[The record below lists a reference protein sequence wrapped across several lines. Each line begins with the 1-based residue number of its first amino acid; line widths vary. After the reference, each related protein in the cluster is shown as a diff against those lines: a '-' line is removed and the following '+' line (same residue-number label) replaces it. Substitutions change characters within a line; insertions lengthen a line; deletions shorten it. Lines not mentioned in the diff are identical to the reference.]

1 MIGNQIAKY
10 TIIQV
15 LGTGGMGTVYL
26 GENRFN
32 GSRAAIKV
40 LHDHLVKSEE
50 IKVRFLREAKTQAML
65 SHPSITKVIDF
76 VEQDT
81 NVFIILEYIDGVPLD
96 EYLFR
101 QRGLLPEKEAN
112 SYLEKILDA
121 VGYAHSK
128 NVIHRDLKCANIMVT
143 PGGGIKIMD
152 FGIAKMAGENLSLT
166 KTGVLMGSPLYMS
179 PEQVKGGS
187 IDLRS
192 DIYAL
197 GVIYHEMLSG
207 KPVYDQL
214 AHTEYEIYD
223 KILKEPLPRLRDIY
237 GVISQ
242 KAQEVVD
249 KATAKLPRNRF
260 QSCAE
265 FKSNLLTVPQEGS
278 KPVGQRKQIIEK
290 ESPFSK
296 KIVSHRQNTSTNN
309 QNWGPLMVVLFGI
322 ILIGCA
328 IYYFEHKPTVSRE
341 SVLLKKAERFIKA
354 GDYRKAYQTYNDFLA
369 GNPGNGKVLEELNQL
384 EDQSNAY
391 QERSVDSILQ
401 RHFNTTQLADLN
413 PRDSLLVSKFNLGY
427 TEVYNQLNALRDHP
441 KVLDET
447 TIVDHT
453 LNELLA
459 ARKNFAQY
467 ATKHSDLT
475 EAAYGRADTS
485 SYIEKHPKVDFSKAE
500 DSNSHRPTGI
510 FPFQKVERIPIISGC
525 GDWGF
530 GLKAC
535 FERKVTEQLDQ
546 RIRPENYQY
555 LNLDPGVKR
564 CRYSFVVSTDG
575 SLVTISID
583 APHPNIQRDIHAVL
597 SQLPIIKPGYQNNY
611 PAEVSYSGTYSFEI
625 PVKEKPKPTPAAP
638 TFKKTENL
646 VAKPNRKTQQPTSFE
661 KLQAA
666 AMANDAVA
674 QNELANMYF
683 SGAGIPKDE
692 KEATYWYYRSAKNG
706 NVDAQDNLGALFFQK
721 KDYGNAYIW
730 YAKAA
735 NANHAQAQFVLG
747 YMYLEGLGVSKSRR
761 NARSWWRKACQ
772 AGDLQACE
780 GIKKMNEL
788 GNRIL
793 KVVADEVLREANKN

>member
-1 MIGNQIAKY
+1 MIGKQIANY

-26 GENRFN
+26 GENKFN
-32 GSRAAIKV
+32 GSRVAIKV
-40 LHDHLVKSEE
+40 LHDHLVKNED

-65 SHPSITKVIDF
+65 SHPSITRVIDF

-81 NVFIILEYIDGVPLD
+81 NVFIILEYIEGVPLD

-101 QRGLLPEKEAN
+101 QRGLLPEREAN

-143 PGGGIKIMD
+143 PRGGIKIMD

-166 KTGVLMGSPLYMS
+166 KTGILIGSPLYMS
-179 PEQVKGGS
+179 PEQVKGDS
-187 IDLRS
+187 VDLRS

-223 KILKEPLPRLRDIY
+223 KILKEPLPKLKDIY

-242 KAQEVVD
+242 KAQEMVD

-265 FKSNLLTVPQEGS
+265 FKSSLLTLPQEGS
-278 KPVGQRKQIIEK
+278 KPVHQRKQIIEK

-296 KIVSHRQNTSTNN
+296 EKVSPPQNSSTKN
-309 QNWGPLMVVLFGI
+309 QNRLPLMLVLFGI
-322 ILIGCA
+322 ILIGGVV
-328 IYYFEHKPTVSRE
+328 YYFQHKPSVSKE
-341 SVLLKKAERFIKA
+341 SVLLKKAEQFTQA
-354 GDYRKAYQTYNDFLA
+354 GDYRQAYQSYNDFLVK
-369 GNPGNGKVLEELNQL
+369 NPENGEVLEKIKHLK
-384 EDQSNAY
+384 DQSNAY

-427 TEVYNQLNALRDHP
+427 TEVYNQLNALRHHP
-441 KVLDET
+441 KVFGET
-447 TIVDHT
+447 YIVDRA
-453 LNELLA
+453 LNDLNNA
-459 ARKNFAQY
+459 QKAFALY
-467 ATKHSDLT
+467 ETKPSDIA
-475 EAAYGRADTS
+475 EAAYGKGDAT
-485 SYIEKHPKVDFSKAE
+485 SYIEEHPKADFSKTE
-500 DSNSHRPTGI
+500 DSNSHRPIGI
-510 FPFQKVERIPIISGC
+510 FPFQNVERIPVISGC

-530 GLKAC
+530 GLNAC
-535 FERKVTEQLDQ
+535 FERKVTELLDQ
-546 RIRPENYQY
+546 RIRQENYQQ
-555 LNLDPGVKR
+555 LNLYPGVKR

-575 SLVTISID
+575 SLFTISID

-597 SQLPIIKPGYQNNY
+597 SQLPILKPGYQNNY
-611 PAEVSYSGTYSFEI
+611 PVEVSYSGTYSFEI
-625 PVKEKPKPTPAAP
+625 PIKEKPKPAPASP
-638 TFKKTENL
+638 ELKKTDNS
-646 VAKPNRKTQQPTSFE
+646 VSDSQRKPQGPTRFE
-661 KLQAA
+661 KLKAA
-666 AMANDAVA
+666 AMANDDVA

-683 SGAGIPKDE
+683 NGAGIPKDV
-692 KEATYWYYRSAKNG
+692 KEATYWYFRSAKNG

-721 KDYGNAYIW
+721 KDYGNAYLW
-730 YAKAA
+730 YSKAA
-735 NANHAQAQFVLG
+735 NANHSRAQFVLG
-747 YMYLEGLGVSKSRR
+747 YMYLEGLGVTKSRS
-761 NARSWWRKACQ
+761 NARNWWRKACN
-772 AGDLQACE
+772 AGNQQACD